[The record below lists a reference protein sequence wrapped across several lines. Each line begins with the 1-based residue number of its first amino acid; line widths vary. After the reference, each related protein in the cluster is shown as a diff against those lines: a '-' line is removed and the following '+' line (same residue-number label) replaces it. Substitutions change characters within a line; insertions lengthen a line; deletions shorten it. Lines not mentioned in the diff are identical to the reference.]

1 MALLKTPLKKPKTTT
16 LQVRLDEDV
25 RAKLDNYAAFIEA
38 TPSYVTSEALR
49 LLFKRDG
56 DFKRWLGERPHNG
69 NADETEGDLLT
80 KTGRSL

>member
-1 MALLKTPLKKPKTTT
+1 VALLKTPLKKPKTTT

-49 LLFKRDG
+49 FLFKRDG
-56 DFKRWLGERPHNG
+56 DFKRWLSQNSDES

-80 KTGRSL
+80 KTG